1 MNTSAKKIAVGV
13 AIAVFAA
20 LIIGGMRSCRW
31 MHDAIIKLEEHQK
44 K

>member
-1 MNTSAKKIAVGV
+1 MNGTTKKIAVGV

-20 LIIGGMRSCRW
+20 LIIGGIRGCRW
-31 MHDAIIKLEEHQK
+31 MHDTLIRMEERQK